1 MWATCYAD
9 ASFSRKRGA
18 WGVWLRCERGR
29 IVRNGT
35 CPPYVKD
42 ANAAELAALFAGM
55 YVATSTWSPAL
66 RGISLRSDSQ
76 AAIALADPSVKLAR
90 RDSYRRL
97 QTKIRELVLAHS
109 LELDLRW
116 VRGHQPI
123 ANGTIAYLNRECD
136 RLAKRARRA
145 RPERHELVGVAT
157 NPLEGGGR
165 RGLLIRV
172 NDDDSS
178 TA

>member
-1 MWATCYAD
+1 MRVWVTCYAD
-9 ASFSRKRGA
+9 ASFSRKGGA
-18 WGVWLRCERGR
+18 WAVWLRCERGR

-35 CPPYVKD
+35 CPRYVKD

-55 YVATSTWSPAL
+55 YVATSTWGSDV

-76 AAIALADPSVKLAR
+76 AAIGLADPSATLAR

-97 QTKIRELVLAHS
+97 QTKIRELVSSHS

-145 RPERHELVGVAT
+145 ARSRSA
-157 NPLEGGGR
+157 R
-165 RGLLIRV
+165 
-172 NDDDSS
+172 
-178 TA
+178 